1 MVKERDV
8 ANLAKI
14 FKLLEKAN
22 MSRAFFKEFQ
32 AYVQSEGE
40 EILNRISSEDEKA
53 MKSKFGVTQ
62 NKR

>member
-1 MVKERDV
+1 
-8 ANLAKI
+8 
-14 FKLLEKAN
+14 

-53 MKSKFGVTQ
+53 MKSKCGVIQ
-62 NKR
+62 NRQ